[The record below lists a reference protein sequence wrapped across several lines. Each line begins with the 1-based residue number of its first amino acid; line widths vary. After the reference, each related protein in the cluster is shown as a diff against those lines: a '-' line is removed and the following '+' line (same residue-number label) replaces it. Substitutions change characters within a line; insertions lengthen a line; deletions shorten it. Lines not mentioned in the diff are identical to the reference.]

1 MSRLRPILVLT
12 LLAGLLLPVAGSAE
26 SPVGQWQ
33 VDFTSPDSLSVVP
46 DLFEDCAD
54 VGIPGIVGSTCWSF
68 APDVDSA
75 GNASGSLTV
84 EYDTDV
90 ITGTLTATLYGR
102 LRGRSGEPSQPGGV
116 GSTKLKLG
124 MDLSGTLHLA
134 EWGIDAETE
143 SSTRCSGTI
152 EHLPDAADLH
162 CKVKVCVAFDHPQL
176 PHAVQE
182 CGSAE
187 TLLTLTPSVVDGDW
201 TLVLD
206 VSDDGSGVL
215 SGTATA
221 TFRGQTIDYAV
232 TGKYS
237 GTKDSARLSLKSIS
251 TSGSSIRIKDLTVNG
266 GQITGGAVSYKLFGH
281 RGRTNLAP

>member
-1 MSRLRPILVLT
+1 MSRVSPVLVLA
-12 LLAGLLLPVAGSAE
+12 LFAGLLLPAAGSAE
-26 SPVGQWQ
+26 SPVGHWQ

-46 DLFEDCAD
+46 DLFEDCTE
-54 VGIPGIVGSTCWSF
+54 VGIPGIVGSACWSF
-68 APDVDSA
+68 APDVDPKGDA
-75 GNASGSLTV
+75 TGSLSV
-84 EYDTDV
+84 EYDTNV

-116 GSTKLKLG
+116 GSTKVKLG
-124 MDLSGTLHLA
+124 MDLSGSLHLV

-152 EHLPDAADLH
+152 EHLPDPADLR
-162 CKVKVCVAFDHPQL
+162 CKVKVCVAFDAPQL

-182 CGSAE
+182 CASAE

-221 TFRGQTIDYAV
+221 TFRGQTVDFAV

-237 GTKDSARLSLKSIS
+237 PTKDTASLSLKPL
-251 TSGSSIRIKDLTVNG
+251 TPNGSSIKIKNLTVNG
-266 GQITGGAVSYKLFGH
+266 GQITGGAVAYKLFGH
-281 RGRTNLAP
+281 RGRTHLAP